1 MLFNVI
7 RTMSSPQMM
16 TLKVYE
22 AGFFFHHLVF
32 FSFRLLLKQR
42 HKKGEFKPLERRRLP
57 IERIKSCLDC
67 HLKIVVAS
75 ETPSGEKIHKMCCFR
90 RFPPPRF

>member
-22 AGFFFHHLVF
+22 AGVFFPSFSI

-75 ETPSGEKIHKMCCFR
+75 ETPSGGKIHKMCCFR